1 MLLFRILCSL
11 GGIWVL
17 ASPALAQ
24 TPATQEQ
31 KPAVEELMRRMMRS
45 SGARKKVTS
54 HQRTATSSR

>member
-31 KPAVEELMRRMMRS
+31 KPAVEELMRRID
-45 SGARKKVTS
+45 A
-54 HQRTATSSR
+54 